1 MPDILT
7 DDPKRAEELRALLK
21 DDCERARKAAAL
33 PENDR
38 AGKYRKAIIA
48 LNDRLR
54 KNGTEF
60 LRMMVFCGFCAP
72 LKNEAFMNEWLRGW
86 LKSDAVQHRISGA
99 GDLLRRGDYEAFME
113 LARELRE
120 NGREIILKYGG
131 YEYGGET

>member
-1 MPDILT
+1 MTDILT
-7 DDPKRAEELRALLK
+7 EAPERAAELRALLK

-33 PENDR
+33 PANDR

-48 LNDRLR
+48 LNERLL

-60 LRMMVFCGFCAP
+60 LRMMVFCGFFAP
-72 LKNEAFMNEWLRGW
+72 LENEAFMNEWLRGW
-86 LKSDAVQHRISGA
+86 LKSDEVQRRISGA
-99 GDLLRRGDYEAFME
+99 GDLLRRGDYQAFME